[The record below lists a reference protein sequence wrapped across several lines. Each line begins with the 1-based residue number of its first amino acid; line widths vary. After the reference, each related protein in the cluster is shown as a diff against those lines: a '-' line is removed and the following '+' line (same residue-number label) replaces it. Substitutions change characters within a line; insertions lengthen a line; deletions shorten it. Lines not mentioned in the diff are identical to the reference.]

1 MTEQGID
8 LADKF
13 LQRVDIKGSEV
24 PAFNLVLNELFQE
37 REAIKAKAR
46 EAETPKVEAETPKK

>member
-8 LADKF
+8 LVDKF

-37 REAIKAKAR
+37 RGAIKAKAR
-46 EAETPKVEAETPKK
+46 EAETPKVEAKTPKK